1 MIEKNLRVSPGKGL
15 FLLVCWWILL
25 TVAASFIMSAIGT
38 ETVTT
43 LRWAII
49 IQDLAVFILPV
60 ELTMLLCS
68 PKPSQYLGIDT
79 SPRLTPTLWAAATA
93 GFSIPAMNRIVAWN
107 ESIHLPSSWS
117 GLEEVLRNSEDAA
130 KAMTDR
136 LMSGTSVW
144 DLIVAIL
151 IMGVLTGFAEEM
163 FFRGGLQRL
172 MMSKFGNKHM
182 AIWSAAF
189 IFSAVHLQFFGFFPR
204 LLMGAYFGYIYVWSG
219 SLWLP
224 IFAHALNNS
233 LVVLNFWLINK
244 GILSNNL
251 NNLGSGDSALP
262 IILTIISI
270 LFSTLSIYMIR
281 FSSLHNKTR

>member
-25 TVAASFIMSAIGT
+25 TVAASFIMGAVGT

-49 IQDLAVFILPV
+49 IQDLAVFILPAG
-60 ELTMLLCS
+60 LTMLLCS
-68 PKPSQYLGIDT
+68 PKPCQYLGIDT
-79 SPRLTPTLWAAATA
+79 NPGLASTLWVAATA

-144 DLIVAIL
+144 DLIIAIL
-151 IMGVLTGFAEEM
+151 IMGVLTA
-163 FFRGGLQRL
+163 
-172 MMSKFGNKHM
+172 SPKKC
-182 AIWSAAF
+182 
-189 IFSAVHLQFFGFFPR
+189 FSVEACNV
-204 LLMGAYFGYIYVWSG
+204 
-219 SLWLP
+219 
-224 IFAHALNNS
+224 
-233 LVVLNFWLINK
+233 
-244 GILSNNL
+244 
-251 NNLGSGDSALP
+251 
-262 IILTIISI
+262 
-270 LFSTLSIYMIR
+270 
-281 FSSLHNKTR
+281 